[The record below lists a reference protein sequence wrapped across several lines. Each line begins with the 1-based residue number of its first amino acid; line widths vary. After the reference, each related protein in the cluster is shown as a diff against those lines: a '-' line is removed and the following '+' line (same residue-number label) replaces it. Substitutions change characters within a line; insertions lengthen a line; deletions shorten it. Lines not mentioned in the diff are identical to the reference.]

1 MIEVEDKTKEKKST
15 KELDKKVAELSR
27 ITGEAL
33 KELSNNDQKIIAQV
47 KDALEEITKNVLFL
61 SRKIDL
67 LSDVFEK
74 LFISDDKKQI
84 LQLSLHEYKELVNR
98 LK

>member
-1 MIEVEDKTKEKKST
+1 MIEVEDKTKEKKSV
-15 KELDKKVAELSR
+15 KELDKKVTELAR
-27 ITGEAL
+27 VTGEAL

-47 KDALEEITKNVLFL
+47 KDALEEVTKNVLFL
-61 SRKIDL
+61 NKKIDL

-74 LFISDDKKQI
+74 LFISDEKNQI
-84 LQLSLHEYKELVNR
+84 SQLSLHEYKELVSR